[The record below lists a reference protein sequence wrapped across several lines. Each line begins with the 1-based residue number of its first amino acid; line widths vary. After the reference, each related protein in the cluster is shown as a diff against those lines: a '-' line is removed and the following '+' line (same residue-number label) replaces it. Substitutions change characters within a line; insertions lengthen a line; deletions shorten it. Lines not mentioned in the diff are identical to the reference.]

1 MRNLA
6 QLVRAKDKII
16 SGQQKKIDSVLKV
29 DSVIVDEC
37 THNNLLTI
45 MSAQKDVG
53 AGENFSSVFWQQQLR
68 AAKLENKN
76 GMRWHPA
83 IVRWCLYLHHW
94 SCGCYSTLRDSG
106 VIILPS
112 ERTLQ
117 DYKHFFTINFGLSA
131 SSDLQLSEAVKS
143 HTPSM

>member
-53 AGENFSSVFWQQQLR
+53 AGENFSSVFWQQQFR
-68 AAKLENKN
+68 VA
-76 GMRWHPA
+76 G
-83 IVRWCLYLHHW
+83 
-94 SCGCYSTLRDSG
+94 T
-106 VIILPS
+106 
-112 ERTLQ
+112 Q
-117 DYKHFFTINFGLSA
+117 
-131 SSDLQLSEAVKS
+131 Q
-143 HTPSM
+143 